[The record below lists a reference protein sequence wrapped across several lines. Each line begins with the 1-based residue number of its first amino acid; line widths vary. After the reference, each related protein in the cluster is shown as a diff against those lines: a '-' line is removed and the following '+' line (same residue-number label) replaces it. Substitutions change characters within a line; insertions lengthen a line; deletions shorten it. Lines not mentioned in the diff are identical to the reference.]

1 MLMNGN
7 TCNRRLTL
15 NTPGRSTGRQTF
27 LFSLTVAG
35 LVAGCG
41 GPSIRVAPP
50 PAARVWPVEAS
61 NRLYR
66 DDAAPLPDTIRR
78 VIRDPTTFAQ
88 NWTLATSALDEPPR
102 PPDID
107 FSQHMVVFVGAGRSN
122 PGDQIQVDSVGF
134 RRESDPRNPD
144 REIEVIYFVVRTIL
158 EPDPF
163 PGESFP
169 IEIIRVDRSDR
180 PVRWEERR
188 RGG

>member
-1 MLMNGN
+1 MKKSGYP
-7 TCNRRLTL
+7 TRR
-15 NTPGRSTGRQTF
+15 NI
-27 LFSLTVAG
+27 LFSFALAG

-66 DDAAPLPDTIRR
+66 DDAARLPDTIRR
-78 VIRDPTTFAQ
+78 VILDATDFAQ
-88 NWTLATSALDEPPR
+88 AWAQATSALDAPPA
-102 PPDID
+102 PPAID
-107 FSQHMVVFVGAGRSN
+107 FTQHMVVFVGAGRSH
-122 PGDQIQVDSVGF
+122 PGDEIQVDSVGF
-134 RRESDPRNPD
+134 RMEANPQNPD
-144 REIEVIYFVVRTIL
+144 REMEVIYFVVRTNL
-158 EPDPF
+158 EADPF

-188 RGG
+188 SGG